1 MKELTFGSLFAGVG
15 GFDMGMEQ
23 AGWACKFQ
31 VEWDKNCQNILKK
44 HWPDVPKWGDVSDVD
59 GAVLPPVDCIVFG
72 SPCQDLSVAGKRA
85 GLEGERSGL
94 FHEATRI
101 IKEMRYATNGTFPRW
116 AIWENVAGALSSN
129 KGADFATVLYQ
140 MGEAGAVEQWWN
152 ILDAQFFGVP
162 QRRRRIFLLACF
174 NPATAARCPEALL
187 PVAESLPGHL
197 TKSKPQRKSA
207 TSKTSE
213 SVGGDGGVI
222 NTLLASTYHHGG
234 VTHQDANS
242 DHLLLEAPEGE
253 WWDGQSTAATLTT
266 NSNDQRMPDKGH
278 LPVVVQETIAA
289 LTVSDLV
296 KGQTSHQAIDSNLL
310 QVVDR
315 EDAPICIDRSA
326 FNQGPNAMYDTHISD
341 DPIVPTLV
349 SRGPHAVFTKSR
361 HAQSATDDETWV
373 EGQVNPTLNAFEMGD
388 TRTATAVVEPIYFA
402 DDRRTG
408 PKIHDGTIP
417 TLQAFM
423 GTGGNN
429 TPMVATPVGA
439 EQTVYA
445 FDSLSSNSMKS
456 ANPDSGV
463 NEVDVAKTLDTW
475 RPDPS
480 LNQGG
485 LAIVEGAISPMLLD
499 IQRVGDIRVYSEPV
513 QTLQSRMG
521 TGGNATPMIAEEVT
535 YSFDTQFGSNANV
548 TENISPTLKAS
559 QQSPSIAY
567 PIQDGRDIE
576 KQQNGLGVGDALAPS
591 YTITATGGQAVAY
604 SIREDAKA
612 NTFSATELDYANAL
626 SALRPSPQSHHAQM
640 FITEVAIP
648 IDTRNALRD
657 PDKYDEQ
664 NRQGLGVGADGDVSG
679 TVTSAFIPAVAYDGY
694 NQKLD
699 ESDVHRSL
707 RVGRDSSDFVA
718 QPIEPTVFQPGTMLR
733 LGGGIWEGTVP
744 TLRAEA
750 KRGDNEPHLL
760 LDNSQPVMP
769 TILAGL
775 SHLTGTTQDGYIKT
789 IHDVQ
794 PSMAVR
800 RLTPLECERLMGWP
814 DHHTRWKADGT
825 EQADSHRYKQCGN
838 GVATPVAKWIGEQ
851 IAKVEHG

>member
-59 GAVLPPVDCIVFG
+59 GTVLPPVDCIVFG

-101 IKEMRYATNGTFPRW
+101 IKEMRNATNGTFPRW

-140 MGEAGAVEQWWN
+140 MGEAGAVDQWWN

-162 QRRRRIFLLACF
+162 QRRRRIFLVACF
-174 NPATAARCPEALL
+174 DSATASRCPEALL

-197 TKSKPQRKSA
+197 AKSKPQRKSA
-207 TSKTSE
+207 TSQASE
-213 SVGGDGGVI
+213 SVGGDGSVLGAGVR
-222 NTLLASTYHHGG
+222 S
-234 VTHQDANS
+234 S
-242 DHLLLEAPEGE
+242 SE
-253 WWDGQSTAATLTT
+253 WWDGGQVANALTT
-266 NSNDQRMPDKGH
+266 TSNEQRMPDKDR
-278 LPVVVQETIAA
+278 LQAV
-289 LTVSDLV
+289 LV
-296 KGQTSHQAIDSNLL
+296 GTSLEAD
-310 QVVDR
+310 D
-315 EDAPICIDRSA
+315 EPICIDRSA
-326 FNQGPNAMYDTHISD
+326 FNQGQNALYNTHISD
-341 DPIVPTLV
+341 DPIVPTIV
-349 SRGPHAVFTKSR
+349 AKGPHAVFTKSR

-373 EGQVNPTLNAFEMGD
+373 EGEVNPTLNAFEMGD

-429 TPMVATPVGA
+429 TPMVATP
-439 EQTVYA
+439 
-445 FDSLSSNSMKS
+445 
-456 ANPDSGV
+456 
-463 NEVDVAKTLDTW
+463 
-475 RPDPS
+475 
-480 LNQGG
+480 
-485 LAIVEGAISPMLLD
+485 MLLD

-521 TGGNATPMIAEEVT
+521 TGGNSTPMIAEEVT

-576 KQQNGLGVGDALAPS
+576 KQQNGFGVGDALDPS
-591 YTITATGGQAVAY
+591 YTITATGGQSVAY

-612 NTFSATELDYANAL
+612 NTFSATELDHANAL

-640 FITEVAIP
+640 FITE
-648 IDTRNALRD
+648 
-657 PDKYDEQ
+657 EQ
-664 NRQGLGVGADGDVSG
+664 IA
-679 TVTSAFIPAVAYDGY
+679 PAVVYDGY

-718 QPIEPTVFQPGTMLR
+718 QPLEPTVFQPGTMLR

-769 TILAGL
+769 TIVAGL

-789 IHDVQ
+789 IHAVQ

-814 DHHTRWKADGT
+814 DDHTRWKADGS

-838 GVATPVAKWIGEQ
+838 GVCSPVAKWIGKQ
-851 IAKVEHG
+851 IAKVEHE